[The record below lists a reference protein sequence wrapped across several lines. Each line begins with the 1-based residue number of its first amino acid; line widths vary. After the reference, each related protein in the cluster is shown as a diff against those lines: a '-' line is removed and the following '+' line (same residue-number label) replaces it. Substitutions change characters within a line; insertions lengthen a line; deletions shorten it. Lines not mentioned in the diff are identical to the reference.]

1 VEPSRV
7 EVKLGSGRIEPL
19 RGTADGYYSGTL
31 SQVESGSRSDP
42 EVGQMT
48 LILVVEDDLDS
59 RESLAALLR
68 SGGYA
73 VATAANGHEAHQWL
87 INAGELPSIILL
99 DLIMPVMDGWH
110 FRWYQVQ
117 DVELAQIPIVV
128 LSGESD
134 VREAATALGAAG
146 YLSKPIDLASLL
158 GTLQRSIPPDA

>member
-1 VEPSRV
+1 
-7 EVKLGSGRIEPL
+7 
-19 RGTADGYYSGTL
+19 
-31 SQVESGSRSDP
+31 
-42 EVGQMT
+42 MT
-48 LILVVEDDLDS
+48 LILVVDDDLDS

-87 INAGELPSIILL
+87 INTTELPSIILL

-117 DVELAQIPIVV
+117 HAEFARIPVVV

-134 VREAATALGAAG
+134 VREVATSLGATG
-146 YLSKPIDLASLL
+146 YLSKPIDPTSLL
-158 GTLQRSIPPDA
+158 GTLQRAYPS